1 MIFLKRSRFGFTDW
15 TYASGEEK
23 SGFQYFFRSATEALV
38 ARSRYLPMPSTMTA
52 AKSSLVSSGLVP
64 GRGWAWREDASRKDA
79 VNARGNRGE
88 IMVVLERI
96 RKSLQTFFTFSVR
109 RRQLK
114 RKQD

>member
-52 AKSSLVSSGLVP
+52 ARSSLVSSGLVP
-64 GRGWAWREDASRKDA
+64 GSGWARREDKIKNGIVRERANRPRMEAS
-79 VNARGNRGE
+79 G
-88 IMVVLERI
+88 
-96 RKSLQTFFTFSVR
+96 
-109 RRQLK
+109 K
-114 RKQD
+114 RMQECPAA